1 MNPTPIFISGLVCGF
16 LLAAFAAE
24 TKSFEVSQAHAA
36 EVQEL
41 RNQQLDLPPDFAQKV
56 QLIRALGGPILD
68 RASRTPV
75 VKRDDV
81 GALIASLED

>member
-24 TKSFEVSQAHAA
+24 TKAFEVSQVHAA

-41 RNQQLDLPPDFAQKV
+41 RNQQLDLPPDFAEKV
-56 QLIRALGGPILD
+56 RLIRMLGEPILT
-68 RASRTPV
+68 RAAQTPV